1 MISLPGSNV
10 VRIVA
15 YNFLSG
21 GSARRSGHWSRLT
34 RSLTPTIVL
43 AQECRTPDQCAR
55 ERFRPG
61 PLDALLW
68 QPVVG
73 RRWGSALLSRGGAVT
88 PLEVPGFEGWVTGG
102 ETQLPA
108 LSNGRPLR
116 IFSIHAPAGEH
127 GYIRTMQQLLDGIA
141 PLRTTADL
149 VLGGD
154 FNVATGYRGQR
165 DKITMSRGER
175 NILDRL
181 ADEFDL
187 VSCWQAV
194 HPNRPLA
201 QTLRWSANRT
211 APYHCDGIFV
221 PRRWLDR
228 LVSCRVVRGSR
239 WDALS
244 DHSPVIAEFRSTT
257 P

>member
-1 MISLPGSNV
+1 MPGTNV

-21 GSARRSGHWSRLT
+21 GSSKRKGHWSRLART
-34 RSLTPTIVL
+34 LAPEIVL
-43 AQECRTPDQCAR
+43 AQECRTPDACPG

-68 QPVVG
+68 QPIAG
-73 RRWGSALLSRGGAVT
+73 RRWGSALLSRSGEVT
-88 PLEVPGFEGWVTGG
+88 PLPVPGFEGWVAGA
-102 ETQLPA
+102 EAHIPA

-127 GYIRTMQQLLDGIA
+127 GYIRTMQQILDRIA
-141 PLRTTADL
+141 PLSAGADL
-149 VLGGD
+149 MLGGD
-154 FNVATGYRGQR
+154 FNVATGYRGPR
-165 DKITMSRGER
+165 DRVRMSRGER
-175 NILDRL
+175 AILDRL
-181 ADEFDL
+181 AQEFAL
-187 VSCWQAV
+187 TSCWQAA

-201 QTLRWSANRT
+201 QTLRWTADRA

-221 PRRWLDR
+221 PSHWLDR

-244 DHSPVIAEFRSTT
+244 DHSPVVAEFRAVTA
-257 P
+257 